1 VDLDRLNEA
10 LDEPVRRYFAHA
22 LGEGAATGHPM
33 RLTMRGRIKVGAWLP
48 FTARQESSA
57 EAFEWRARVAIRR
70 LTLLSVVDR
79 FAAGSGSMEG
89 RAFGRARLFAAT
101 GEDTTRSAAG
111 RVALEAAAFAPAC
124 LLGHPGVAWRAV
136 GEDEIVASWSVPPE
150 YPEVRIAI
158 DAEGAIRS
166 VSALRWNGEHG
177 YVPCGAHVERERR
190 FGAYV
195 LPARVTVGWG
205 FGTPRYA
212 PFFEAEI
219 TSAAPV

>member
-1 VDLDRLNEA
+1 MSEA
-10 LDEPVRRYFAHA
+10 LDEPVRRYFTHA
-22 LGEGAATGHPM
+22 LGEGAATGRPM
-33 RLTMRGRIKVGAWLP
+33 CLTMRGRIKVGAWLP
-48 FTARQESSA
+48 FTARQVSGA
-57 EAFEWRARVAIRR
+57 DAFEWRAHVTIGR

-79 FAAGSGSMEG
+79 FAAGSGAMDG
-89 RAFGRARLFAAT
+89 RAFGRVRLFSDA

-136 GEDEIVASWSVPPE
+136 GDDEIVASWSVPPE
-150 YPEVRIAI
+150 HPEVRIGI
-158 DAEGAIRS
+158 DSDGAIRS
-166 VSALRWNGEHG
+166 VSALRWNGKHG
-177 YVPCGAHVERERR
+177 YVPCGCEVDGERR

-195 LPARVTVGWG
+195 LPARVTVGWW

-212 PFFEAEI
+212 PFFEAEV